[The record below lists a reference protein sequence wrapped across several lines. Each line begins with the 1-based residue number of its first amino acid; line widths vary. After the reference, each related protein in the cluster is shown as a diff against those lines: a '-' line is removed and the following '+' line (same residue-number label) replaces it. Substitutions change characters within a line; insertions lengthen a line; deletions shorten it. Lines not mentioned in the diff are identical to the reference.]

1 MVKNTKNEKVS
12 VDLEELETK
21 VEDFENKYKRAL
33 ADYQN
38 LERRVANE
46 RQELVKSANRD
57 LLLRLLP
64 ALDTLIL
71 ASQHIGDEGLKLA
84 IVQFQDSIKSVGV
97 EIIETQGKNFDPKF
111 MECVQTQDGEEGKVL
126 EEVRAGYKLFDN
138 VLRPAQVKVGANK
151 VSEDKDGQGET
162 N

>member
-12 VDLEELETK
+12 KDLEELK
-21 VEDFENKYKRAL
+21 VKAEDFENKYKRVL

-71 ASQHIGDEGLKLA
+71 ASQHIQDEGLKLA
-84 IVQFQDSIKSVGV
+84 ITQFENSLESVGV
-97 EIIETQGKNFDPKF
+97 KKIEAKEKSFDPKF
-111 MECVQTQDGEEGKVL
+111 MECVETQEGEEGKVL
-126 EEVRAGYKLFDN
+126 EEVRAGYMLFDK
-138 VLRPAQVKVGANK
+138 VLRPAQVKVGAEQNK
-151 VSEDKDGQGET
+151 TQEGEV